1 MVKIERLAE
10 KIFGVLR
17 SLSDEVKIYTA
28 DGDITVDPMQG
39 TRFYVEDPG
48 IMVTIDTDSNE
59 IELSIDKE
67 ESFKETEK
75 LQRRLKNLANEF
87 LVNYTVKNY
96 GKSIRPRDFS
106 YKAKINRMR
115 KMADQNVSESMSR
128 MYGSKKT
135 SYQQVE
141 SVKLL
146 VKHNNN

>member
-1 MVKIERLAE
+1 MVKFERLAE

-17 SLSDEVKIYTA
+17 SVSDEVKIYTE
-28 DGDITVDPMQG
+28 DGDITVDPQLG
-39 TRFYVEDPG
+39 TRFYVPEPG
-48 IMVTIDTDSNE
+48 MMVTIDTDNNE
-59 IELSIDKE
+59 IELSINKE
-67 ESFKETEK
+67 ESFEATEK
-75 LQRRLKNLANEF
+75 MQRRLKNLANEF
-87 LVNYTVKNY
+87 LINYTVKNY
-96 GKSIRPRDFS
+96 GKSIQPRDFS

-146 VKHNNN
+146 VKHKTA